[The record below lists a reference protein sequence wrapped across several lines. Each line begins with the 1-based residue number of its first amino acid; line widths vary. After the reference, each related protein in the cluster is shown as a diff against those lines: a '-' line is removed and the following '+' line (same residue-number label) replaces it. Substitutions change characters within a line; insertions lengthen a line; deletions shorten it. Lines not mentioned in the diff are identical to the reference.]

1 MNLEFS
7 DWITNNL
14 SSQKGKTVLITGANS
29 GIGYYAA
36 LALATAGA
44 HVIMAGRNEAKIT
57 AAIETIEQE
66 NISGTLEAGIV
77 NLANFESVRAFAKLI
92 QHKHIRL
99 DVLINNAGV
108 MMTPESKTDEGFEQQ
123 FGVNFLGHFALT
135 GLLYG
140 LLDGTSNAR
149 VVNLSSIAHRG
160 ATIDF
165 DNLKIEKPYDARREY
180 YQSKLA
186 NLMFTLEL
194 AKRIEVSEGSTLSVA
209 CHPGF
214 TKTDLQRHLDPKIL
228 AGMVFMEAW
237 QGSLSTLVA
246 ATKGGVQQGD
256 YYGPDGPGELGGFPS
271 LAVIDAAALKDKV
284 AERLWS
290 EAQDSTGVT
299 FP

>member
-1 MNLEFS
+1 MNIEFS
-7 DWITNNL
+7 DWITSNL
-14 SSQKGKTVLITGANS
+14 ENQQGKIVLITGANS

-36 LALATAGA
+36 LALASVGA
-44 HVIMAGRNEAKIT
+44 HVIMAGRNEAKINT
-57 AAIETIEQE
+57 AMKTIEKE
-66 NISGTLEAGIV
+66 NISGSLEAGIV
-77 NLANFESVRAFAKLI
+77 NLASLKSVRNFAESVNN
-92 QHKHIRL
+92 KHTQL

-108 MMTPESKTDEGFEQQ
+108 MMTPESKTDDGFEQQ

-140 LLDGTSNAR
+140 LLDATPNAR
-149 VVNLSSIAHRG
+149 VVTLSSLAHKG

-165 DNLKIEKPYDARREY
+165 DNLKIEKPYDGRREY

-186 NLMFTLEL
+186 NIMFTLEL
-194 AKRIEVSEGSTLSVA
+194 GKRINANNGYTLSVA

-228 AGMVFMEAW
+228 GGLVFMEAW

-246 ATKGGVQQGD
+246 ATKIGLQQGD
-256 YYGPDGPGELGGFPS
+256 YYGPDGPGELGGFPV
-271 LAVIDAAALKDKV
+271 LAVIDDAALKDKV
-284 AERLWS
+284 ANRLWS
-290 EAQDSTGVT
+290 EAQKYTGVS

>member
-1 MNLEFS
+1 MNIEFS
-7 DWITNNL
+7 DWITSNL
-14 SSQKGKTVLITGANS
+14 ENQQGKIVLITGANS

-36 LALATAGA
+36 LALASVGA
-44 HVIMAGRNEAKIT
+44 HVIMAGRNEAKINT
-57 AAIETIEQE
+57 AMKTIEKE
-66 NISGTLEAGIV
+66 NISGSLEAGIV
-77 NLANFESVRAFAKLI
+77 NLASLKSVRNFAESVNN
-92 QHKHIRL
+92 KHTQL

-108 MMTPESKTDEGFEQQ
+108 MMTPESKTDDGFEQQ

-140 LLDGTSNAR
+140 LLDATPNAR
-149 VVNLSSIAHRG
+149 VVTLSSLAHKG

-165 DNLKIEKPYDARREY
+165 DNLKIEKPYDGRREY

-186 NLMFTLEL
+186 NIMFTLEL
-194 AKRIEVSEGSTLSVA
+194 GKRINANNGYTLSVA

-228 AGMVFMEAW
+228 GGLVFMEAW

-246 ATKGGVQQGD
+246 ATKIGLQQGD
-256 YYGPDGPGELGGFPS
+256 YYGPDGPGELGGFPV
-271 LAVIDAAALKDKV
+271 LAVIDDAARKDKV
-284 AERLWS
+284 ANRLWS
-290 EAQDSTGVT
+290 EAQKYTGVS

>member
-7 DWITNNL
+7 DWITKNL
-14 SSQKGKTVLITGANS
+14 SSQKGNTVLITGANS

-36 LALATAGA
+36 LALATVGA
-44 HVIMAGRNEAKIT
+44 HVILAGRDAAKVS
-57 AAIETIEQE
+57 AAIKTIEQE
-66 NISGTLEAGIV
+66 NITGTLEAGV
-77 NLANFESVRAFAKLI
+77 VDLASFESVRSFTKSI
-92 QHKHIRL
+92 QQKHTRL

-108 MMTPESKTDEGFEQQ
+108 MMTPESKTDDGFEQQ

-140 LLDGTSNAR
+140 LLETTPNAR
-149 VVNLSSIAHRG
+149 VVTLSSIAHRG

-194 AKRIEVSEGSTLSVA
+194 AKKIELSKGSTLSVA

-214 TKTDLQRHLDPKIL
+214 TKTDLQRHLDPKML
-228 AGMVFMEAW
+228 AGMVFMDAW

-246 ATKGGVQQGD
+246 ATKTGLQQGD

-271 LAVIDAAALKDKV
+271 LAVIDAAALKVDI
-284 AERLWS
+284 ASRLWR
-290 EAQDSTGVT
+290 EAQDCTGVS